1 MDLIYSNTTFHIL
14 NDNDSYDIN
23 GVTYTF
29 FDIKAKGTKQYGFE
43 CTLSTK
49 KFAFLGD
56 ETLNPSLYNKI
67 RDYDYVMHEAFCLES
82 EESIFHA
89 YVKNHS
95 TTNSVSEVMNKLNI
109 KNIILYHT
117 EESHGKDRQK
127 LYTQEASRYF
137 NGKVFVPNDL
147 ETIDIK

>member
-1 MDLIYSNTTFHIL
+1 
-14 NDNDSYDIN
+14 
-23 GVTYTF
+23 
-29 FDIKAKGTKQYGFE
+29 
-43 CTLSTK
+43 
-49 KFAFLGD
+49 
-56 ETLNPSLYNKI
+56 
-67 RDYDYVMHEAFCLES
+67 MHEAFCLES

-127 LYTQEASRYF
+127 LYTQEAFQYF